1 MTTCLPFFSTS
12 ATARRISLLGL
23 LLLLAGAPDLSAQN
37 DEAASSSRF
46 LTRLTATGASHSSE
60 PEGYKAYS
68 SIHLE
73 IGVRRPFTSTL
84 AMEIDLA
91 HESREVDWE
100 GPEKEESLGSIELLP
115 IHLILQYRPSL
126 RTWRPYIGAGVNY
139 TLFWE
144 KSGELNSKKLSPSA
158 GPILQLGVDRPLT
171 SHLLLNLDIKFIRM
185 KTDFEGR
192 QKEQIELSIHPTALG
207 VGLGFKW

>member
-1 MTTCLPFFSTS
+1 MSICSPLFSTS
-12 ATARRISLLGL
+12 TGSWKTSLLGFVL
-23 LLLLAGAPDLSAQN
+23 LLGGTPPLPAQN
-37 DEAASSSRF
+37 VEPILSSCF
-46 LTRLTATGASHSSE
+46 TTRLTGTGLSHSSE
-60 PEGYKAYS
+60 PKGYKAYS

-73 IGVRRPFTSTL
+73 IGVRRPLTSSL
-84 AMEIDLA
+84 AMELDLA
-91 HESREVDWE
+91 HESREVDWM

-115 IHLILQYRPSL
+115 VHLMLQYRPSL

-171 SHLLLNLDIKFIRM
+171 SHILLNLDIKFMRM

-207 VGLGFKW
+207 IGLGFKL

>member
-1 MTTCLPFFSTS
+1 VTTRLPFFSASLTV
-12 ATARRISLLGL
+12 RRPSLLGL
-23 LLLLAGAPDLSAQN
+23 ILISAGAFDATAQY
-37 DEAASSSRF
+37 AGPAPSSRF
-46 LTRLTATGASHSSE
+46 FTRLTATGPSHSSE

-84 AMEIDLA
+84 AMELDLA
-91 HESREVDWE
+91 HESREMDWL

-115 IHLILQYRPSL
+115 VHLLLQYRPPMHK
-126 RTWRPYIGAGVNY
+126 WQPYIGAGVNY

-144 KSGELNSKKLSPSA
+144 KSGELNSKKFSPSA
-158 GPILQLGVDRPLT
+158 GPILQVGVDRPLT

-185 KTDFEGR
+185 KTDFEGP
-192 QKEQIELSIHPTALG
+192 QKEQIRLSIHPTAMG
-207 VGLGFKW
+207 IGLGFTL